1 MITDERIK
9 EIKKE
14 SKRLHELWGVA
25 KEHNY
30 KFAED
35 IHTVGDFVDE
45 LIAALEAA
53 QAELDDIKPWLIK
66 YRESIFEDR
75 ATARELAKMLDW
87 INANPNRKRAYELD
101 TEVEE

>member
-1 MITDERIK
+1 MITPERLQ
-9 EIKKE
+9 EIKDKWE
-14 SKRLHELWGVA
+14 VPR
-25 KEHNY
+25 EHTP
-30 KFAED
+30 FSSFERGLLE
-35 IHTVGDFVDE
+35 TLDE